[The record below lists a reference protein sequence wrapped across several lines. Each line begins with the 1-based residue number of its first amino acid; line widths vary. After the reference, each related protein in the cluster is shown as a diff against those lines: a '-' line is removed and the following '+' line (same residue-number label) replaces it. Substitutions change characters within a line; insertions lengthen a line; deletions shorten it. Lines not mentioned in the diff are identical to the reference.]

1 MSWSRKRMY
10 DYLLLFL
17 PQRMPE
23 VEVHAAVLA
32 LEVMSLLE
40 FSFGDFTLDS
50 SEDLGTPRQVQFSS
64 IKQLF
69 IIHPGT

>member
-1 MSWSRKRMY
+1 MSWSRKRTY

-23 VEVHAAVLA
+23 VEVRAAVLA
-32 LEVMSLLE
+32 LEVMSFSE

-50 SEDLGTPRQVQFSS
+50 SEDLGTPRQVPFSI
-64 IKQLF
+64 IK
-69 IIHPGT
+69 